1 MCERLYFNESKPCKK
16 ITLNDGYEIV
26 DDTTEYCYIGSVTIV
41 K

>member
-26 DDTTEYCYIGSVTIV
+26 DDAYH
-41 K
+41 